1 MRHLFLVF
9 VLAALPLAA
18 QNSEDEQLRE
28 SLGEAGSSPVEVVRV
43 LERFLEKFPE
53 AKKKEDIERVIA
65 RAAADVKDWKRA
77 ARFGERVIARGTE
90 DPKVLA
96 MTAQGLL
103 KTDPSK
109 EAATRALEYAKK
121 AVALLEAAPPS
132 GASPKERAEQQS
144 RTDTMLADTLRFLA
158 EAHGRLDA
166 RADALAAAQRS
177 FDLDPT
183 AESARLLAAYG
194 PDPARAF
201 ALAAVLADSTE
212 EAVKDRAAM
221 RAAWRRT
228 NADEAGVGAVFLEA
242 VETGEKLRQA
252 QTARYR
258 HIDPNYEVEEPMG
271 YTLGALEGAPLA
283 LSNLKGKVVVFDF
296 WATWCGPCRAQYPL
310 YQQVKTRFKADPNV
324 VFLAVNTDEDRS
336 GVPEFLDRN
345 KWARQV
351 YFDDGLASLWRVSSI
366 PTTIVV
372 NRRGEIVSRMNG
384 YVPDRFVDMLS
395 DRIKAALED

>member
-1 MRHLFLVF
+1 MRHLFLVLI
-9 VLAALPLAA
+9 LAALPLAA

-121 AVALLEAAPPS
+121 AVALLEAEPPA

-201 ALAAVLADSTE
+201 ALASVLAGSTE

-221 RAAWRRT
+221 RAAWRR
-228 NADEAGVGAVFLEA
+228 NHADEAGVGAVFLEA

-258 HIDPNYEVEEPMG
+258 HIDPNYEV
-271 YTLGALEGAPLA
+271 
-283 LSNLKGKVVVFDF
+283 
-296 WATWCGPCRAQYPL
+296 
-310 YQQVKTRFKADPNV
+310 
-324 VFLAVNTDEDRS
+324 
-336 GVPEFLDRN
+336 
-345 KWARQV
+345 
-351 YFDDGLASLWRVSSI
+351 
-366 PTTIVV
+366 
-372 NRRGEIVSRMNG
+372 
-384 YVPDRFVDMLS
+384 
-395 DRIKAALED
+395 